1 MAVPVLETER
11 LILRPLTKDDLP
23 AVYVW
28 AGDSRVNKYMIY
40 PLYKSM
46 DDGKEWIDSLYE
58 DDDKKDF
65 GFVYKETG
73 ELIGSGGIYF
83 HPDIDVW
90 SIGYNIRYEFW
101 NKGLVTEAMK
111 KITSWAI
118 ENFDVKVIAGTFA
131 VGNTGSQR
139 VMEKL
144 GLTFYEDT
152 EYSKLDNSETF
163 KAKTYSK
170 VIKKQ
175 IKILVFQLQV
185 FLIGI
190 ILNL

>member
-28 AGDSRVNKYMIY
+28 ASDPRVNKYMIY

-46 DDGKEWIDSLYE
+46 DDGKVWFDSLYE
-58 DDDKKDF
+58 DDNKKDF

-175 IKILVFQLQV
+175 IKTLYGIL
-185 FLIGI
+185 FLLKN
-190 ILNL
+190 LNQMI

>member
-101 NKGLVTEAMK
+101 NKGLVTEAME

-170 VIKKQ
+170 VIKK
-175 IKILVFQLQV
+175 
-185 FLIGI
+185 
-190 ILNL
+190 

>member
-11 LILRPLTKDDLP
+11 LILRPLVKDDLP

-28 AGDSRVNKYMIY
+28 ASDPRVNKYMIY

-46 DDGKEWIDSLYE
+46 DDGKVWFDSLYK

-83 HPDIDVW
+83 HPDKDVW

-175 IKILVFQLQV
+175 IKILE
-185 FLIGI
+185 IY
-190 ILNL
+190 N

>member
-11 LILRPLTKDDLP
+11 LILRPLSIDDLQD
-23 AVYVW
+23 VFKW
-28 AGDSRVNKYMIY
+28 TGDPRVNKYMIY
-40 PLYKSM
+40 PLYKSVE
-46 DDGKEWIDSLYE
+46 DGREWLESVNK

-73 ELIGSGGIYF
+73 ELIGSGGIYY
-83 HPDIDVW
+83 HPDREVW
-90 SIGYNIRYEFW
+90 SIGYNISYDYW

-163 KAKTYSK
+163 KAKTFSK
-170 VIKKQ
+170 IVKK
-175 IKILVFQLQV
+175 
-185 FLIGI
+185 
-190 ILNL
+190 